1 MGWGKKKKGSEGGGG
16 MWLRWSYRGW
26 EGKVEK
32 VGELP
37 SPENG
42 NDSWFRGDRSGMEVN
57 VVWVSLLS
65 RKCEIVW
72 RFREEDFET
81 NERVSELHRK
91 ISVESCVKAQGRIW
105 AQIDPQVA
113 GSNQMNPGEAELTA
127 LVDYWKAD
135 IFGLKRVYLITL
147 YLHLP
152 T

>member
-1 MGWGKKKKGSEGGGG
+1 MGWGKKKKGSEG
-16 MWLRWSYRGW
+16 RWRDV
-26 EGKVEK
+26 VEMELKRVGRKSGK

-37 SPENG
+37 SLENG

-72 RFREEDFET
+72 RLREEDFET

-105 AQIDPQVA
+105 TQIDPQVA

-127 LVDYWKAD
+127 LVELLESRYFWIKKSVFD
-135 IFGLKRVYLITL
+135 
-147 YLHLP
+147 
-152 T
+152 